1 MEPGS
6 TMSVELLIT
15 IVSASLLGS
24 THCAGMCGPIVLLMM
39 GKGTNQSDASSVPVT
54 GRLLCY
60 HLGRLT
66 TYVMLGMIAGILG
79 MTLNRTGSLIG
90 WQRLAAYIAGV
101 TMFVSA
107 GVMMLRQLG
116 MKFHHLPVPQPWVK
130 GIYAG
135 FKWAQ
140 RWPALLRAWWI
151 GLLTTWI
158 PCGWLY
164 AFVLVAASTG
174 DALTGG
180 MVMLAFWLGTVPML
194 SMLGIGFVHL
204 SPIWRR
210 ATPWIAIA
218 ACLFLGWSTLFHRS
232 VMNLDSLQNQ
242 LAVGKW
248 TVSTVPQINDTKLP
262 CCHDD

>member
-1 MEPGS
+1 
-6 TMSVELLIT
+6 MSRELLLT

-24 THCAGMCGPIVLLMM
+24 THCAGMCGPIVLLML
-39 GKGTNQSDASSVPVT
+39 GRGAPNLDGIASPNMT

-66 TYVMLGMIAGILG
+66 TYVFLGMIAGMLG
-79 MTLNRTGSLIG
+79 MTLNKTGSLLG
-90 WQRLAAYIAGV
+90 WQRLAAYLAGI
-101 TMFVSA
+101 TMLVSA
-107 GVMMLRQLG
+107 AVLLLRQIGVRLQ
-116 MKFHHLPVPQPWVK
+116 HLPVPQSWVK

-140 RWPALLRAWWI
+140 RWPAPLRAWWI

-164 AFVLVAASTG
+164 AFVIVAASTG

-180 MVMLAFWLGTVPML
+180 VVMLAFWLGTVPML

-204 SPIWRR
+204 TPLWRE

-218 ACLFLGWSTLFHRS
+218 ACLFLGWSTLYHRS
-232 VMNLDSLQNQ
+232 IMNLDSLQPQ
-242 LAVGKW
+242 FAGGKL
-248 TVSTVPQINDTKLP
+248 TTRTVPQLNETKLP
-262 CCHDD
+262 CCQDD

>member
-1 MEPGS
+1 
-6 TMSVELLIT
+6 MSGELLLT

-24 THCAGMCGPIVLLMM
+24 THCAGMCGPIVLLML
-39 GKGTNQSDASSVPVT
+39 GRGGPSQAGSGSPYVA

-66 TYVMLGMIAGILG
+66 TYVILGIIAGMLG
-79 MTLNRTGSLIG
+79 MTLNKTGAMLG
-90 WQRLAAYIAGV
+90 WQRFAAYLAGI
-101 TMFVSA
+101 TMVASA
-107 GVMMLRQLG
+107 AVLLLRQLG
-116 MKFHHLPVPQPWVK
+116 VRLQHLPVPQPWVK

-164 AFVLVAASTG
+164 AFVIMAASTG
-174 DALTGG
+174 NALTGS
-180 MVMLAFWLGTVPML
+180 MVMLAFWLGTVPLL

-204 SPIWRR
+204 SPLWRQ

-218 ACLFLGWSTLFHRS
+218 ACLFLGWSTLYHRS

-242 LAVGKW
+242 FAGVKL
-248 TVSTVPQINDTKLP
+248 TTNTVPQLNETKLP

>member
-1 MEPGS
+1 
-6 TMSVELLIT
+6 MSVELLLT

-24 THCAGMCGPIVLLMM
+24 THCAGMCGPIVLLML
-39 GKGTNQSDASSVPVT
+39 GRGTTTQPTASTQNVA

-66 TYVMLGMIAGILG
+66 TYVTLGMLAGILG
-79 MTLNRTGSLIG
+79 MTLNKTGSLLG
-90 WQRLAAYIAGV
+90 WQRLAAYLAGF
-101 TMFVSA
+101 TMLVSA
-107 GVMMLRQLG
+107 GVLLLRQLG
-116 MKFHHLPVPQPWVK
+116 VRLQHLPVPQRWVK

-135 FKWAQ
+135 FRWAQ
-140 RWPALLRAWWI
+140 RWPALLRSWWI

-164 AFVLVAASTG
+164 AFVIVAAGAS

-180 MVMLAFWLGTVPML
+180 VVMLAFWLGTVPML
-194 SMLGIGFVHL
+194 SLIGMGAVQL
-204 SPIWRR
+204 SPLWRQ

-218 ACLFLGWSTLFHRS
+218 ACLLLGWSMLFNRS
-232 VMNLDSLQNQ
+232 VLNFESLHHQ
-242 LAVGKW
+242 LAGVKL
-248 TVSTVPQINDTKLP
+248 TTSTVPQLNETKLP